1 MSDDG
6 EEHKA
11 LVQFNPWEVV
21 IVKTHVYTKA
31 AGFAGIKVMMVQ
43 EKRLSRKK
51 KFSGKLILR
60 SLLTV
65 AANCK
70 FALQLYAVKCSLNS
84 FYSEKH
90 FLKHLIHIG

>member
-1 MSDDG
+1 MSGDG

-11 LVQFNPWEVV
+11 LVRFNPWEVV

-51 KFSGKLILR
+51 TFSGKLEVSR
-60 SLLTV
+60 
-65 AANCK
+65 
-70 FALQLYAVKCSLNS
+70 FMES
-84 FYSEKH
+84 FGS
-90 FLKHLIHIG
+90 GS